1 MPLRKT
7 RQPRKTHRLAG
18 ILLLL
23 PLVAWSATAI
33 FFLVRPAYNEAYEQ
47 LQVRQL
53 PMTHIVQLVP
63 DPSWLEV
70 RFMRTVLGE
79 HLLVRDE
86 LGWQHLDSFTLDP
99 MPPPQGDQLRALLE
113 DAFSHNQERYGNI
126 VSINGT
132 EVTTDTGVH
141 ISVNWDS
148 LSLRQNG
155 RDTRWIDRVYDIH
168 YLRWTG
174 FEIFD
179 RIFGLFGLFL
189 LMYMSYSGARMAF
202 GRR

>member
-1 MPLRKT
+1 MR
-7 RQPRKTHRLAG
+7 PRKIHRLVG

-23 PLVAWSATAI
+23 PFVAWASTAI
-33 FFLVRPAYNEAYEQ
+33 FFLVRPAYTEAYEQ

-53 PMTHIVQLVP
+53 PMGNIIQFVP
-63 DPSWLEV
+63 DPTWLEA
-70 RFMRTVLGE
+70 RFSRTVLGE
-79 HLLVRDE
+79 HLLVRDAQ
-86 LGWQHLDSFTLDP
+86 GWQHLDAFTLEP
-99 MPPPQGDQLRALLE
+99 RPAPSGEELRLLIN
-113 DAFSHNQERYGNI
+113 DAISHNAARYGTVERLSGMNA
-126 VSINGT
+126 V
-132 EVTTDTGVH
+132 TDTDVE

-148 LSLRQNG
+148 LSMSQRG
-155 RDTRWIDRVYDIH
+155 PDTRWIDRVYDIH

-189 LMYMSYSGARMAF
+189 LMYMTYSGARMAL